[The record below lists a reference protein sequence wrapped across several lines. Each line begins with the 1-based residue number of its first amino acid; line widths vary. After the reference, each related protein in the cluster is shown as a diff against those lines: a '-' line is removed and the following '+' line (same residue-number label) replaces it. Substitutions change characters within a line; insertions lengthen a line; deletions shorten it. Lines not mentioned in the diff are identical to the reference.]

1 VTLATALRL
10 LPGVIILALLF
21 AVIGLKS
28 NRDLWKGRTQHLTQL
43 REFERKSYDRA
54 QEIAADL
61 NKAEI
66 ERIRKQQEAITDE
79 VSSDLNARLER
90 LRRELSK
97 PGTPAAPGAPKG
109 PGTGGPGQAPGGA
122 DGSAGVCLAPEE
134 LLRGAENEERHE
146 RLIEWVRRQS
156 EVRP

>member
-1 VTLATALRL
+1 MTLATALRL

-54 QEIAADL
+54 QEIAAEM

-79 VSSDLNARLER
+79 VSSDLNSRLER
-90 LRRELSK
+90 IRRELRQVS
-97 PGTPAAPGAPKG
+97 PAAPGAPKG
-109 PGTGGPGQAPGGA
+109 PGTSNPGQAPCIA
-122 DGSAGVCLAPEE
+122 NDPAWLCVAPEE
-134 LLRGAENEERHE
+134 RLLGAENEERHDQ
-146 RLIEWVRRQS
+146 LITWVERQS
-156 EVRP
+156 QAR

>member
-1 VTLATALRL
+1 MTLATALRL
-10 LPGVIILALLF
+10 LPGVIILALVL

-79 VSSDLNARLER
+79 VSSDHARDLAELRR
-90 LRRELSK
+90 LRAKTPAPRSA
-97 PGTPAAPGAPKG
+97 PGGTQIPGVPEAPGGTDENGLPAAPCDDLCA
-109 PGTGGPGQAPGGA
+109 
-122 DGSAGVCLAPEE
+122 SEIE
-134 LLRGAENEERHE
+134 LRLMHLQNWIAE
-146 RLIEWVRRQS
+146 QGK
-156 EVRP
+156 